1 MKTMFQRLHRT
12 TLIAFP
18 LLSIL
23 LLIDQMLFGQ
33 WPVILLALWVISLS
47 LLIMVLLACITR
59 NVALHWQ
66 AGTIGT
72 LLRRYLIGAAA
83 AAAVLVALDCVAGH
97 ILWLTDLGVGLLL
110 GLLALYAK
118 P

>member
-23 LLIDQMLFGQ
+23 LLVYQMLFGQ
-33 WPVILLALWVISLS
+33 WPTIMLALWVISLS

-59 NVALHWQ
+59 NVVLHWQ
-66 AGTIGT
+66 AGTIGK
-72 LLRRYLIGAAA
+72 LLLRYLIGAAVSF
-83 AAAVLVALDCVAGH
+83 AVLVGLDCIAGR
-97 ILWLTDLGVGLLL
+97 ILWLTDLGAGLVV